1 MGIFSWCLS
10 VFLVEFCISLMLSQF
25 SYLNEQSPGEA
36 QQDTVQADFE
46 Q

>member
-1 MGIFSWCLS
+1 MP
-10 VFLVEFCISLMLSQF
+10 SQF

-46 Q
+46 QEMHKRFNMLSRLECM